1 MKKLGREVTIGSQ
14 EAVGAVPVHQWRE
27 GPFPGS
33 LGPILLL
40 PSRKP
45 LTAGSPKTGG
55 GVVWPLPAYLQGSSP
70 REAADSVTELLQLLK
85 SSFPN

>member
-1 MKKLGREVTIGSQ
+1 M
-14 EAVGAVPVHQWRE
+14 HQWRE

-55 GVVWPLPAYLQGSSP
+55 GGWFGLCLPTFRGVHHA
-70 REAADSVTELLQLLK
+70 RLLILSQNC
-85 SSFPN
+85 FNC